1 MPSTTVAARVS
12 GEHRQALEQMAAAK
26 GVRLGDLVRDALALY
41 LVTSEEEAAA

>member
-12 GEHRQALEQMAAAK
+12 GEHRQALEHLAAAK

-41 LVTSEEEAAA
+41 LVTSEEEAA